1 LTGLWQV
8 SGKNRTTFDE
18 MIRLDIEYSKRQ
30 SLGLDV
36 KIILK
41 TLPALWQ
48 QCLESRAQ
56 RHTQAELSSAGVP
69 KSVQLSRL

>member
-8 SGKNRTTFDE
+8 SGKNQTTFNE
-18 MIRLDIEYSKRQ
+18 MIRLDIAYSERL
-30 SLGLDV
+30 SLWLDLQ
-36 KIILK
+36 IILR

-56 RHTQAELSSAGVP
+56 KRRQAGSSTAGIA
-69 KSVQLSRL
+69 KSVELYRL